1 MEMDNDHEQ
10 EVAQLKLENMTLK
23 EENQRLMQRIKESE
37 HKEKE
42 KTQGN
47 DVKEK
52 ATPKKGKKARKRKSS
67 ASTKTTVTVTS
78 VDAHHPLPKERVLRK
93 QKSIGRLKEAKVV
106 NDGVKKFEELINEQH
121 YGGESRDPK
130 DAQNLEVTDPTESS
144 NNDSNE

>member
-1 MEMDNDHEQ
+1 MG
-10 EVAQLKLENMTLK
+10 KLENMTLK

-42 KTQGN
+42 KTPVK

-52 ATPKKGKKARKRKSS
+52 ATAKKGKKARKRKSN
-67 ASTKTTVTVTS
+67 ASTKTIVAVTR
-78 VDAHHPLPKERVLRK
+78 VDAHHPLPQERVLRK

-106 NDGVKKFEELINEQH
+106 NDGVKKFEGLINEQH
-121 YGGESRDPK
+121 YGRELRDPK

-144 NNDSNE
+144 NNDSNESFEVI